1 MLQVTVRDCR
11 DWEEGL
17 VLATSS
23 KLLPIIVTLT
33 QIVKGHLLYAK
44 VSEADPSSNLF
55 WTLGKSGM
63 ESYK

>member
-23 KLLPIIVTLT
+23 KLLPIIITLT

-44 VSEADPSSNLF
+44 V
-55 WTLGKSGM
+55 
-63 ESYK
+63 